1 MREKSPIQKF
11 VGTVT
16 NVIVVIAL
24 AWFLVHSFLTTEE
37 ISGHSMEPAISAS
50 DLVLVDRLTYKF
62 MKPKRM
68 DVVIFQRSDATRNVK
83 RVIGLPGETVQVV
96 DGYVYINGSRLESDI
111 YGNELM
117 DDPMAASRPITLGED
132 EYFVLGDNRNHSQD
146 SRDPSV
152 GEVKKDTIMGKAWV
166 RIYPFDKMGVIRHE

>member
-24 AWFLVHSFLTTEE
+24 AWFLVNSFLTTEE

-83 RVIGLPGETVQVV
+83 RVIGLPGETVVIQNGRIYI
-96 DGYVYINGSRLESDI
+96 DGTLLGSDQISDI
-111 YGNELM
+111 SLGGIAEKPVELM
-117 DDPMAASRPITLGED
+117 ED
-132 EYFVLGDNRNHSQD
+132 EYFLIGDNADSSED
-146 SRDPSV
+146 SRFINV
-152 GEVKKDTIMGKAWV
+152 GNVKRSQILG
-166 RIYPFDKMGVIRHE
+166 RIWFRLLPFKKIGFIK